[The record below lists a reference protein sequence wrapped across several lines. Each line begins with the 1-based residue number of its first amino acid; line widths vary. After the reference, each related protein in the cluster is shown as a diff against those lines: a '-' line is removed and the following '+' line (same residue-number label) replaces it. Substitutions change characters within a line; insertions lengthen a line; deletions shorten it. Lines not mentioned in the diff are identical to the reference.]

1 VGRGKPRRLLDGQA
15 LVGGK
20 DVPPVADLPSDQ
32 MVDDPLGLG
41 ALHRDELFT
50 QRADLVPQLCSMPG

>member
-1 VGRGKPRRLLDGQA
+1 
-15 LVGGK
+15 
-20 DVPPVADLPSDQ
+20 